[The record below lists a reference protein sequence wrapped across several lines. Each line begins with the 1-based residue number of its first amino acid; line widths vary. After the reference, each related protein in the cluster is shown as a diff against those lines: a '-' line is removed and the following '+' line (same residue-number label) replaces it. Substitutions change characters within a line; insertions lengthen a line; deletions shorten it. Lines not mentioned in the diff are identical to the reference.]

1 MPCSP
6 GTRRACGRRSS
17 EARVTADPD
26 ARFYERVLAVAG
38 LALLAF
44 LVYRVLEP
52 FLAPLAWAVFLGFL
66 LQPAQARLAGWLRGR
81 ESIAA
86 FLLTVLVLL
95 LFVGPLTAL
104 AVAFARQA
112 ATLAG
117 MLQDWIGRQEG
128 KTFADFAGLPV
139 VGPALAWLD
148 QYAHVSAA
156 EVQAWLIEGGRKL
169 LERLASLGGTAFLG
183 AVGTAL
189 SFTAMLFLL
198 FFVVRDGRAMA
209 SGAIAL
215 VPLPPARRDALA
227 ERVALVTRAVM
238 RGTILTSLV
247 QGFLLGSGFM
257 LVGLPAPVV
266 FGVMAAILSV
276 VPFGGTALVW
286 VPAVAVLALQGR
298 YGAAVALVVVGAIV
312 SSVDNFLKPL
322 LISGRAYIPTV
333 AIFIGVI
340 GGLTA
345 FGMIGLFLGPV
356 VIALVLALAQ
366 FAQER

>member
-1 MPCSP
+1 MN
-6 GTRRACGRRSS
+6 GNAN
-17 EARVTADPD
+17 AM
-26 ARFYERVLAVAG
+26 FYERVLAVAG

-44 LVYRVLEP
+44 LLYRILEP
-52 FLAPLAWAVFLGFL
+52 FLAPLAWAMFIGFL
-66 LQPAQARLAGWLRGR
+66 LQPAQARLSGWLRGR

-95 LFVGPLTAL
+95 LFIGPLTAL

-112 ATLAG
+112 AGLAVL
-117 MLQDWIGRQEG
+117 LQEWIGRQEG

-156 EVQAWLIEGGRKL
+156 EVQAWLIEGGRRL
-169 LERLASLGGTAFLG
+169 LERLAALGGTAFLG
-183 AVGTAL
+183 AVGTVL

-198 FFVVRDGRAMA
+198 FFFIRDGRAMA
-209 SGAIAL
+209 GGAIGL
-215 VPLPPARRDALA
+215 VPLPPARREALA
-227 ERVALVTRAVM
+227 ERLALVTRAVM
-238 RGTILTSLV
+238 RGTILTAIV
-247 QGFLLGSGFM
+247 QGFLLGVGFA

-266 FGVMAAILSV
+266 FGVIGAILSV

-286 VPAVAVLALQGR
+286 VPAIAVLALQGR
-298 YGAAVALVVVGAIV
+298 YGAAIALLVVGATV

-322 LISGRAYIPTV
+322 LISGRAYVPTIAV
-333 AIFIGVI
+333 FIGVI
-340 GGLTA
+340 GGLAA

-356 VIALVLALAQ
+356 VIALVLALIQ
-366 FAQER
+366 FAQEK

>member
-1 MPCSP
+1 MP
-6 GTRRACGRRSS
+6 RACAPRSS
-17 EARVTADPD
+17 D
-26 ARFYERVLAVAG
+26 AQVNGSANAQFYERVLAVAG

-44 LVYRVLEP
+44 LLYRILEP
-52 FLAPLAWAVFLGFL
+52 FLAPLAWAVFIGFL

-95 LFVGPLTAL
+95 LFIGPLTAL

-112 ATLAG
+112 AGLAG
-117 MLQDWIGRQEG
+117 MLQEWISGQEG
-128 KTFADFAGLPV
+128 RTFADFAGLPV

-198 FFVVRDGRAMA
+198 FFFIRDGRAMA
-209 SGAIAL
+209 GGAIGL
-215 VPLPPARRDALA
+215 VPLPSARRDALA
-227 ERVALVTRAVM
+227 ERLALVTRAVL

-266 FGVMAAILSV
+266 FGVIAAILSV

-298 YGAAVALVVVGAIV
+298 YGAAVALAVVGAVV

-340 GGLTA
+340 GGLAA

-356 VIALVLALAQ
+356 VIALALALVQ
-366 FAQER
+366 FAQEK